1 MRPLRRLL
9 DKVGP
14 HFEKGGR
21 LESYQALYEMLDTLF
36 YSPPDVSRHA
46 PHVRDAIDLKRV
58 MGLVV
63 IGVLPCAVVAM
74 WNTGYQANLAIE
86 ALDLSASADWRGA
99 LMDALG
105 IGHDPNSVA
114 GATFHGMLYF
124 APIYLVTLLA
134 GGVWEIVFA
143 GIRNHEINE
152 GFFVTS
158 ILYALTLPAT
168 TPLWQ
173 VALGI
178 SFGVVMAKEV
188 FGGTG
193 KNFMNPALAGRAF
206 LYFAYPVEMS
216 GEAVWTP
223 PIDVVTGATPLAIGA
238 ERGVAGITEHGVTW
252 MDAFLGPIQGSIG
265 ETSALA
271 CLIGGALIV
280 YTGVASW
287 RIIAGVMVCPRVP
300 HRWRPH
306 RLHRRCL
313 VADHRWSYA
322 RPGYY
327 DRALQCDWLRHQS
340 DVCDALVLAPGA
352 RRLCLWDDLHGH
364 RSGHRVRHESRPVDL
379 RLPGGPNHRCHPRG
393 QHRVSRGDHACDS
406 LRQHLCAYHRPL
418 CHAGQYLEEV
428 EAQCLTQ

>member
-9 DKVGP
+9 DKMGH

-21 LESYQALYEMLDTLF
+21 LESYQALYEMVDTLF

-63 IGVLPCAVVAM
+63 IGVLPCAVVAI

-86 ALDLSASADWRGA
+86 ALGLSAPSDWRGA
-99 LMDALG
+99 LMEAFG
-105 IGHDPNSVA
+105 IGHDPNRIVDV
-114 GATFHGMLYF
+114 TFHGMLYF

-134 GGVWEIVFA
+134 GGVWEILFS
-143 GIRNHEINE
+143 GIRNHEVNE

-178 SFGVVMAKEV
+178 SFGVVVAKEV

-265 ETSALA
+265 ETSTLA
-271 CLIGGALIV
+271 CLLGGVFIV
-280 YTGVASW
+280 YSGVASW
-287 RIIAGVMVCPRVP
+287 RIIAGVMLGMFATATLFNTVGSAQNPMFAMP
-300 HRWRPH
+300 WYWH
-306 RLHRRCL
+306 
-313 VADHRWSYA
+313 
-322 RPGYY
+322 
-327 DRALQCDWLRHQS
+327 
-340 DVCDALVLAPGA
+340 LVLGGFAFGMVFMATDPVTACVTNTGRWIFGFLVGVITVVIRVVNVAFPEGIMLAILFANIFAPTIDHFVMRANIA
-352 RRLCLWDDLHGH
+352 RRLR
-364 RSGHRVRHESRPVDL
+364 RSV
-379 RLPGGPNHRCHPRG
+379 
-393 QHRVSRGDHACDS
+393 
-406 LRQHLCAYHRPL
+406 
-418 CHAGQYLEEV
+418 
-428 EAQCLTQ
+428 

>member
-1 MRPLRRLL
+1 MSPLRRLL
-9 DKVGP
+9 DKLAP
-14 HFEKGGR
+14 YFREGGR
-21 LESYQALYEMLDTLF
+21 LESYQAIYEMVDTLL

-63 IGVLPCAVVAM
+63 IGVLPCAVVGM
-74 WNTGYQANLAIE
+74 WNTGSQAGL
-86 ALDLSASADWRGA
+86 
-99 LMDALG
+99 ALG
-105 IGHDPNSVA
+105 TPA
-114 GATFHGMLYF
+114 GVVDATVDGMMYF
-124 APIYLVTLLA
+124 LPIYVVTLLA
-134 GGVWEIVFA
+134 GGAWEILFA

-178 SFGVVMAKEV
+178 SFGVVIAKEV

-216 GEAVWTP
+216 GESVWTP

-238 ERGVAGITEHGVTW
+238 ESGVAGIVEHGVTW
-252 MDAFLGPIQGSIG
+252 TGAFLGHIQGSIG

-271 CLIGGALIV
+271 CLLGGAFIV

-287 RIIAGVMVCPRVP
+287 RIIAGVMVGMVATATLFNLVGSVDNPMFAMPWYWHLVLGGFAFGMVFMATDPVTACVTNPG
-300 HRWRPH
+300 RWIF
-306 RLHRRCL
+306 
-313 VADHRWSYA
+313 
-322 RPGYY
+322 G
-327 DRALQCDWLRHQS
+327 
-340 DVCDALVLAPGA
+340 ALVGAITVVIRVVNIAFPEGIMLAILFANIFAPTIDHFVA
-352 RRLCLWDDLHGH
+352 QANIRRRLR
-364 RSGHRVRHESRPVDL
+364 RSV
-379 RLPGGPNHRCHPRG
+379 
-393 QHRVSRGDHACDS
+393 
-406 LRQHLCAYHRPL
+406 
-418 CHAGQYLEEV
+418 
-428 EAQCLTQ
+428 

>member
-9 DKVGP
+9 DKVGH

-21 LESYQALYEMLDTLF
+21 LESYQALYEMVDTLF

-86 ALDLSASADWRGA
+86 ALDLSAPADWRGA

-105 IGHDPNSVA
+105 VGHDPNSVA

-134 GGVWEIVFA
+134 GGVWEILFA

-238 ERGVAGITEHGVTW
+238 ERGVAGILEQGVTW

-271 CLIGGALIV
+271 CLIGGVLIV

-287 RIIAGVMVCPRVP
+287 RIIAGVM
-300 HRWRPH
+300 
-306 RLHRRCL
+306 LGL
-313 VADHRWSYA
+313 VTTTVLFNVI
-322 RPGYY
+322 G
-327 DRALQCDWLRHQS
+327 S
-340 DVCDALVLAPGA
+340 DTNPMFAMPWYWHLVLGGFAFGMIFMATDPVTACVTNPGRWIFGFLVGLITVVIRVVNIAFPEGIMLAILFANIFAPTIDHFVMRA
-352 RRLCLWDDLHGH
+352 NISRRL
-364 RSGHRVRHESRPVDL
+364 RRNV
-379 RLPGGPNHRCHPRG
+379 
-393 QHRVSRGDHACDS
+393 
-406 LRQHLCAYHRPL
+406 
-418 CHAGQYLEEV
+418 
-428 EAQCLTQ
+428 